1 MQVSQ
6 TLVQG
11 CEGPVNGGGKYDPLK
26 VNTIALVKSGYMLGI
41 LRIPLYDD
49 LFLNG
54 SRKNEMGAENQQ
66 ERLDASWIVG
76 FTDGEGCFHISI
88 NRIPEMSLGWQV
100 LPEFRI
106 VQHEKD
112 EDVLYKIRNYFG
124 FGDVKVNNTDDNAT
138 RKGFRVRGL
147 GNLNRIVSFFEEH
160 PLQTSKRKNF
170 EIFAEVIR
178 LMNDKEHLTKE
189 GLDKIA
195 KLVSGMNRKPR
206 LKYLESSETIRRT
219 P

>member
-1 MQVSQ
+1 
-6 TLVQG
+6 
-11 CEGPVNGGGKYDPLK
+11 
-26 VNTIALVKSGYMLGI
+26 MLEH

-49 LFLNG
+49 IFVNG
-54 SRKNEMGAENQQ
+54 SRNNEVGAENQQ
-66 ERLDASWIVG
+66 ERLDAAWIVG

-112 EDVLYKIRNYFG
+112 EFVLYKIKEYFG
-124 FGDVKVNNTDDNAT
+124 FGDVKVNNTDENAT

-147 GNLNRIVSFFEEH
+147 ENLNKIVKFFEEH
-160 PLQTSKRKNF
+160 PLQTSKKENF
-170 EIFAEVIR
+170 EIFAKVIHM
-178 LMNDKEHLTKE
+178 MNNKEHLTKK

-195 KLVSGMNRKPR
+195 KLVSEMNRKPN

-219 P
+219 S